1 MEYVHAAT
9 KGQVGQSWML
19 NYAHWMLNYAQ
30 VRQRLA
36 EEFKLRTEKK
46 LKPIMRAEDE
56 FELLKTLWSSPEL
69 ALGQERLRVQLA
81 LIMQLAGITGN
92 RPGALPSLRYEHLKV
107 TLLRDPAGS
116 EWPRLLIELTF
127 KNTKGYLGLKDA
139 YVELE
144 FGDGRPSLHADDL

>member
-1 MEYVHAAT
+1 
-9 KGQVGQSWML
+9 
-19 NYAHWMLNYAQ
+19 

-36 EEFKLRTEKK
+36 QEFQLKTEKK
-46 LKPIMRAEDE
+46 PKPILRAEDE

-69 ALGQERLRVQLA
+69 PLDHKQLRVQLA
-81 LIMQLAGITGN
+81 LILQLAGISGN
-92 RPGALPSLRYEHLKV
+92 RPGALLSLRYENLKV

-139 YVELE
+139 YVKWWLWHS
-144 FGDGRPSLHADDL
+144 RPLLRTDNL